1 MRRQLSRGG
10 VHSNK
15 IADHMCEF
23 MWRRRV
29 RKLNIDPFDQLLQ
42 DIKKIYPG
50 KNN

>member
-10 VHSNK
+10 VRSSQ

-29 RKLNIDPFDQLLQ
+29 RKLNPFDQLLK
-42 DIKKIYPG
+42 DIKRAYPRKI
-50 KNN
+50 N